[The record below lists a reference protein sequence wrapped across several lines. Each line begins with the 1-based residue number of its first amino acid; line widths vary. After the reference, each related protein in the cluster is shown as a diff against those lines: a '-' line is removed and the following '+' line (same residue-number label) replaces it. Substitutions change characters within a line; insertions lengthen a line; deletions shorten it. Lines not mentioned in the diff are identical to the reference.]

1 MSMKVHEAMGRDVHV
16 VRPGETIRNAAVIM
30 SDFDIGML
38 PVTEG
43 DRLVGVI
50 TDRDMTIRAISR
62 GKGPDTLVRDVMSAE
77 VDYCFEDEDTD
88 HAARTMAHQQVRRL
102 PVVSRDRRLVGI
114 LSLGDLTLQ
123 AISPPSRQRRP

>member
-1 MSMKVHEAMGRDVHV
+1 MKVHEAMGRDVHI
-16 VRPGETIRNAAVIM
+16 VRPGETIRKAAIIM

-38 PVTEG
+38 PVAEG

-50 TDRDMTIRAISR
+50 TDRDMAIRAISC
-62 GKGPDTLVRDVMSAE
+62 GKGPDTLVRDVMSVE

-88 HAARTMAHQQVRRL
+88 HAARTMALQQIRRL
-102 PVVSRDRRLVGI
+102 PVVNRDRRLVGI

-123 AISPPSRQRRP
+123 AAGPPSRQSRP